1 MKDIKT
7 TYHDIDILDRRFS
20 FFDFDEA
27 VEIVQSHTDEPQ
39 NKKLVSLIAGVIKLE
54 IARLERG

>member
-27 VEIVQSHTDEPQ
+27 VENVQFKTDDPT
-39 NKKLVSLIAGVIKLE
+39 NKKLVSLIAGVIKCEL
-54 IARLERG
+54 AKLERG

>member
-7 TYHDIDILDRRFS
+7 TYHDIDVLDRRFS

-27 VEIVQSHTDEPQ
+27 VEIVQSHTDEPS

-54 IARLERG
+54 LARLERG

>member
-7 TYHDIDILDRRFS
+7 TYHDIDVLDRRFS

-27 VEIVQSHTDEPQ
+27 VENVQALTDEPQ
-39 NKKLVSLIAGVIKLE
+39 NKKLVSLIAGVIKRELAE
-54 IARLERG
+54 LERG